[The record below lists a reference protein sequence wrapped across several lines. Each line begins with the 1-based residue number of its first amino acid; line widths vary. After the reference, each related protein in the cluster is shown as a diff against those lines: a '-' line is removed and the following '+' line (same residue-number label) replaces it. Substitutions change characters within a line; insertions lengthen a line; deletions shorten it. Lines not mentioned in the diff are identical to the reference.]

1 MDKNFSKG
9 ICFFVLL
16 TKICHFLYIRFLALG
31 FFFQILVGGGGNLFK
46 NTIIYLTLPYLTLP
60 YLTLPYLIYFQLVF
74 SANILIIYY
83 IIYNIY
89 SICRLGFSIGFSVF
103 SQHGAYEHTN

>member
-16 TKICHFLYIRFLALG
+16 TKICHFLYIRLLASG

-60 YLTLPYLIYFQLVF
+60 HIL
-74 SANILIIYY
+74 SA
-83 IIYNIY
+83 
-89 SICRLGFSIGFSVF
+89 SVF
-103 SQHGAYEHTN
+103 SEHFDHLLYYIQYIFYMTARF